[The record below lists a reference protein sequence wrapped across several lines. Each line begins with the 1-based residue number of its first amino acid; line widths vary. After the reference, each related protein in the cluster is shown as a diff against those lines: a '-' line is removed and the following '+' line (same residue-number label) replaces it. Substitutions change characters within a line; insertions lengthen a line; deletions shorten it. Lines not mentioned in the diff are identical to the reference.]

1 MDMDYGLLRIFRNI
15 ISTRGRAG
23 YHLSLH
29 HYCTRENCSTGDNTQ
44 MHDI

>member
-23 YHLSLH
+23 YHLSLL
-29 HYCTRENCSTGDNTQ
+29 CTRENCSTGDNTQ
-44 MHDI
+44 MHDIY